1 MDMISLKST
10 VVLITCGFFCL
21 FVYFSTEGPMWTTE
35 VRVEIAKKGLYMK
48 HSIDH
53 PLLAGFNNYL
63 HTDLGNKNSKQ
74 EVSE

>member
-1 MDMISLKST
+1 
-10 VVLITCGFFCL
+10 
-21 FVYFSTEGPMWTTE
+21 MWTTE
-35 VRVEIAKKGLYMK
+35 VRVEMAKKGLYMK

-63 HTDLGNKNSKQ
+63 YTDLGNKNSKQ